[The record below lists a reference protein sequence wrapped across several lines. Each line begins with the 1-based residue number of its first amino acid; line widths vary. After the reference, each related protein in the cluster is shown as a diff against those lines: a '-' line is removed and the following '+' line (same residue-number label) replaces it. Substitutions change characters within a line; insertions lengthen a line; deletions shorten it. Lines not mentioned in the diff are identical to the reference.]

1 MKIRIGDQVKVITG
15 KDKGK
20 TGEVMRLDRAKSR
33 VVVKGVNIITR
44 HIKATSARPGE
55 KVQYEKGINASNVMA
70 VDPKTS
76 KPTRIGYRKDEK
88 GKKERFAKVSK
99 EKLDHKVKK

>member
-44 HIKATSARPGE
+44 HIKATSAR
-55 KVQYEKGINASNVMA
+55 
-70 VDPKTS
+70 
-76 KPTRIGYRKDEK
+76 R
-88 GKKERFAKVSK
+88 
-99 EKLDHKVKK
+99 